1 MEEMRQPLEVVRDDQ
16 QSTEHESVFRANLA
30 DQDAV
35 NEWMEA
41 YSVQTNTSW
50 IVWRV
55 QSVGERMAF
64 HKIWHCQHH
73 TKNKKSGPHNAKC
86 MAKVDVK
93 IKLVT
98 FDTKRRDKYLLREV
112 LLSAVIRIDDR
123 HSHSTDS
130 ADALR
135 LLRGTRSTRQTFL
148 RYFSEGMTPS
158 EARRLHESKLSM
170 EDDGPAK
177 LANAALNQPQRTV
190 YHWHS
195 VWREACF
202 GNTHIDPVLKL
213 EEKASLYAAQVRA
226 YIYHYLLGK
235 AVVVVTP
242 IMRRAHDF
250 KLVREIVFVD
260 STASCD
266 TTKCTAT
273 VVLTATKAG
282 AVPLAVLIH
291 KEQSTDGYLAA
302 FKLLKEAPPLCFG
315 GQPAPQVLMS
325 DNSSAEK
332 TALQQTWPS
341 ARQLLCHFH
350 VEQAEWRWLTTSHN
364 SVMYADTAEKLEAAT
379 AEMKALQHEAFV
391 PRVLTFLRR
400 QEQWVQLY
408 RLDVLTRGHN
418 TNNFVEATTRVLK
431 DIILNRVEA
440 FNAVALVD
448 SVALVWE
455 KYFESRI
462 LRHAYSRVA
471 AHQLLYKRLLSRTPK
486 HAAKAIQVVGQGQYI
501 VPSATHP
508 SSSYEVYADI
518 GLCTCLFGKQGA
530 FCKHQALVRKKYG
543 GLFPNAPA
551 LGTDN
556 RYQLGQLAQG
566 EKCLPRIFFEPFQE
580 EEPSSNARTM
590 EGTSA
595 QQEEPDELQP
605 MQGTSTQEA
614 THVAPVPSVPD
625 AAQLAQRS
633 SARKSAEVAESG
645 IGDIAATGSESCG
658 DQTKGRQGSGDRAKG
673 HMTEEK
679 KVRFLMRGVKQE
691 LFAGLMR
698 NPPNTVQEFVTEATT
713 IEKTLDMRTRQYNQ
727 RLTPECAAAQASDSD
742 NLRETI

>member
-30 DQDAV
+30 DEDAV

-41 YSVQTNTSW
+41 YSVRTNTSW

-55 QSVGERMAF
+55 QSAGE
-64 HKIWHCQHH
+64 
-73 TKNKKSGPHNAKC
+73 
-86 MAKVDVK
+86 
-93 IKLVT
+93 
-98 FDTKRRDKYLLREV
+98 
-112 LLSAVIRIDDR
+112 R

-177 LANAALNQPQRTV
+177 LANAALNPPQRTV

-202 GNTHIDPVLKL
+202 GGTYIDPVLKL
-213 EEKASLYAAQVRA
+213 EEKASLYAAQGTHISVTRGGSSA
-226 YIYHYLLGK
+226 CW

-242 IMRRAHDF
+242 IMRRAHN
-250 KLVREIVFVD
+250 LELAREIVFVD

-266 TTKCTAT
+266 TTKCTVT

-302 FKLLKEAPPLCFG
+302 FKLLKEAHPLCFG
-315 GQPAPQVLMS
+315 GQP
-325 DNSSAEK
+325 
-332 TALQQTWPS
+332 
-341 ARQLLCHFH
+341 
-350 VEQAEWRWLTTSHN
+350 
-364 SVMYADTAEKLEAAT
+364 VMYADTAEKLEAAT
-379 AEMKALQHEAFV
+379 AEVKALQHDAFV
-391 PRVLTFLRR
+391 SRVLTFLRR
-400 QEQWVQLY
+400 QEEWVQLY

-418 TNNFVEATTRVLK
+418 TNNFAEATRRVLK

-471 AHQLLYKRLLSRTPK
+471 AHQLLYKRLLSRMPK
-486 HAAKAIQVVGQGQYI
+486 DAADAIQVVGQGQYI
-501 VPSATHP
+501 VPSVTHP

-530 FCKHQALVRKKYG
+530 FCKHQALVQKKYG

-551 LGTDN
+551 LSTDDW
-556 RYQLGQLAQG
+556 YQLGQLALG
-566 EKCLPRIFFEPFQE
+566 EKCPPRIFFKPFQE
-580 EEPSSNARTM
+580 EEPSSSSRTTA
-590 EGTSA
+590 GTSA
-595 QQEEPDELQP
+595 QQEEPDELQA

-614 THVAPVPSVPD
+614 THLAPVPSVPD
-625 AAQLAQRS
+625 AAQLAQNDQRPRE
-633 SARKSAEVAESG
+633 AKRQR
-645 IGDIAATGSESCG
+645 ATGGEAEAAEQKRCDG
-658 DQTKGRQGSGDRAKG
+658 A
-673 HMTEEK
+673 
-679 KVRFLMRGVKQE
+679 
-691 LFAGLMR
+691 
-698 NPPNTVQEFVTEATT
+698 NPNECREAHGTDG
-713 IEKTLDMRTRQYNQ
+713 EDV
-727 RLTPECAAAQASDSD
+727 
-742 NLRETI
+742 

>member
-1 MEEMRQPLEVVRDDQ
+1 
-16 QSTEHESVFRANLA
+16 
-30 DQDAV
+30 
-35 NEWMEA
+35 
-41 YSVQTNTSW
+41 
-50 IVWRV
+50 
-55 QSVGERMAF
+55 MAF

-213 EEKASLYAAQVRA
+213 EEKASLYAAQ
-226 YIYHYLLGK
+226 
-235 AVVVVTP
+235 
-242 IMRRAHDF
+242 
-250 KLVREIVFVD
+250 
-260 STASCD
+260 
-266 TTKCTAT
+266 AT

-364 SVMYADTAEKLEAAT
+364 SVDKDQRRQFMSAFQLVMYADTAEKLEAAT

-625 AAQLAQRS
+625 AAQLAQ
-633 SARKSAEVAESG
+633 A
-645 IGDIAATGSESCG
+645 
-658 DQTKGRQGSGDRAKG
+658 
-673 HMTEEK
+673 
-679 KVRFLMRGVKQE
+679 
-691 LFAGLMR
+691 
-698 NPPNTVQEFVTEATT
+698 
-713 IEKTLDMRTRQYNQ
+713 
-727 RLTPECAAAQASDSD
+727 
-742 NLRETI
+742 

>member
-1 MEEMRQPLEVVRDDQ
+1 
-16 QSTEHESVFRANLA
+16 
-30 DQDAV
+30 
-35 NEWMEA
+35 
-41 YSVQTNTSW
+41 
-50 IVWRV
+50 
-55 QSVGERMAF
+55 
-64 HKIWHCQHH
+64 
-73 TKNKKSGPHNAKC
+73 

-93 IKLVT
+93 IKLAT
-98 FDTKRRDKYLLREV
+98 FDTKRRDKYLQREV
-112 LLSAVIRIDDR
+112 PLSAVIRIDDR

-177 LANAALNQPQRTV
+177 LANAALNPPQRTV

-202 GNTHIDPVLKL
+202 GGTYIDPVLKL
-213 EEKASLYAAQVRA
+213 EEKASLYAAQGTHISVTRGGSSA
-226 YIYHYLLGK
+226 CW

-242 IMRRAHDF
+242 IMRRAHN
-250 KLVREIVFVD
+250 LELAREIVFVD

-266 TTKCTAT
+266 TTKCTVT

-302 FKLLKEAPPLCFG
+302 FKLLKEAHPLCFG

-332 TALQQTWPS
+332 AALQQTWPS

-350 VEQAEWRWLTTSHN
+350 VAQAEWRWLTTSHN
-364 SVMYADTAEKLEAAT
+364 SVDKD
-379 AEMKALQHEAFV
+379 QRRRFI
-391 PRVLTFLRR
+391 VLTFLRR
-400 QEQWVQLY
+400 QEEWVQLY

-418 TNNFVEATTRVLK
+418 TNNFAEATIRVLK

-471 AHQLLYKRLLSRTPK
+471 AHQLLYKRLLSRMPK
-486 HAAKAIQVVGQGQYI
+486 DAAEAIHVVGQGQYI

-518 GLCTCLFGKQGA
+518 GLCTCL
-530 FCKHQALVRKKYG
+530 LVNKVH
-543 GLFPNAPA
+543 FV
-551 LGTDN
+551 
-556 RYQLGQLAQG
+556 
-566 EKCLPRIFFEPFQE
+566 
-580 EEPSSNARTM
+580 
-590 EGTSA
+590 
-595 QQEEPDELQP
+595 
-605 MQGTSTQEA
+605 STR
-614 THVAPVPSVPD
+614 
-625 AAQLAQRS
+625 LWC
-633 SARKSAEVAESG
+633 RKS
-645 IGDIAATGSESCG
+645 
-658 DQTKGRQGSGDRAKG
+658 
-673 HMTEEK
+673 TEDCF
-679 KVRFLMRGVKQE
+679 RM
-691 LFAGLMR
+691 
-698 NPPNTVQEFVTEATT
+698 
-713 IEKTLDMRTRQYNQ
+713 
-727 RLTPECAAAQASDSD
+727 
-742 NLRETI
+742 LRH